1 MLIHSFP
8 LFLLR
13 CCDWP
18 RNWAGTDVFV
28 WKWVFTGFFFSFFF
42 GWEELG
48 VRPPFRFECCFRF
61 SFRVSRSHLKWKV
74 SASRCAAVDGPTDE
88 HLIYSSFF
96 SIYILFYNVSFYI
109 FFISRLHSTRLFFPF
124 FLFQQWPPW
133 FWSLPSIQTANE
145 LSVVPGFFYYH
156 FTGFTLFIVCF
167 FLYFKCPPGH
177 NIAVSAV
184 PQIEIG
190 RSRDLESDF
199 F

>member
-88 HLIYSSFF
+88 HLIFSSFF
-96 SIYILFYNVSFYI
+96 LYIFYFTMFLSIYFLFLVYTRLAYFFHSFSSNNGRRDFDRCLPFKRLMNSPSYRV
-109 FFISRLHSTRLFFPF
+109 FFIIILPDLLCLLF
-124 FLFQQWPPW
+124 
-133 FWSLPSIQTANE
+133 
-145 LSVVPGFFYYH
+145 
-156 FTGFTLFIVCF
+156 F